1 MSTRKPARGRLQ
13 QLSAQ
18 WLESGGG
25 EDASRQVAG
34 TRAVVPP
41 DNGVG
46 FGAKRG

>member
-18 WLESGGG
+18 LLESGGSQ
-25 EDASRQVAG
+25 DAPRQVAG

-41 DNGVG
+41 DNGVM
-46 FGAKRG
+46 FGAQRG